1 MNVEKIKI
9 GRTYPYES
17 RTVPLAEG
25 AKGKV
30 MEIYGGKTGHW
41 VTLVDK
47 ERGKT
52 VTVRPGQVAP

>member
-1 MNVEKIKI
+1 MIVTKIKI

-17 RTVPLAEG
+17 RTVPLSEG

-30 MEIYGGKTGHW
+30 TDVYAGATGHW
-41 VTLVDK
+41 VTLFDK
-47 ERGKT
+47 ERNKA